1 MLPDRIGRNDHRKAN
16 QQQDLREAE
25 AIKTALGEALDK
37 RIGCDWAFHGSPAL
51 AVQGLVY
58 ALIDPSPRPVL
69 GKALF
74 LLVGLVLT

>member
-1 MLPDRIGRNDHRKAN
+1 MLPDRIGRNDHRKAH

-25 AIKTALGEALDK
+25 AIKTARGETLDK
-37 RIGCDWAFHGSPAL
+37 RIGADWAFHGSPAL

-58 ALIDPSPRPVL
+58 ALIDPSPRTVL

>member
-1 MLPDRIGRNDHRKAN
+1 MLPDRIGRNDHRKTH

-37 RIGCDWAFHGSPAL
+37 GIGADWAFHGSPAL

-58 ALIDPSPRPVL
+58 ALIDPSPRTVL
-69 GKALF
+69 GKGLF
-74 LLVGLVLT
+74 LLVSLVLT

>member
-1 MLPDRIGRNDHRKAN
+1 MLPDRIGRNDHRKAH

-25 AIKTALGEALDK
+25 AIKTALGETLDK
-37 RIGCDWAFHGSPAL
+37 RIGADWTFHGSPAL
-51 AVQGLVY
+51 AVRGLVY
-58 ALIDPSPRPVL
+58 ALIDPSPRTVL

>member
-1 MLPDRIGRNDHRKAN
+1 MLPDRIGRNDHRKAH

-25 AIKTALGEALDK
+25 AIKTALGETLDK
-37 RIGCDWAFHGSPAL
+37 RIGADWAFHGSPAL

-58 ALIDPSPRPVL
+58 ALIDPSLRTVP